1 MRRALRATWPPA
13 LVLVALVGAWEAYVD
28 AGGGSGDLPSPHAI
42 ASSIWNDRSLIW
54 SNFKPTAEAMLLG
67 VLLAALIG
75 VALSISM
82 HLLPWLRRAVY
93 PVTVASQTLPIVLL
107 APLFVIW
114 LGFGLKPELVVIALI
129 CFFPIVVTTM
139 NALAQVDLEL
149 IKLSRSF
156 DARRIRIFRHVELP
170 ASLPGVLGGAKIAVA
185 VAGIGAVLA
194 EQTNGTTS
202 GLGYL
207 FEISYSQFLLPRAW
221 ATIVVLALF
230 TILLFALLSLAER
243 LALPWAYRP
252 RGESTA

>member
-1 MRRALRATWPPA
+1 MVWPPA
-13 LVLVALVGAWEAYVD
+13 VLLVLLLGAWEVYVD
-28 AGGGSGDLPSPHAI
+28 AGGGSGSLPAPHAI

-54 SNFKPTAEAMLLG
+54 SNFKPTAEAMLVG
-67 VLLAALIG
+67 VLLAALVG
-75 VALSISM
+75 LALSASM
-82 HLLPWLRRAVY
+82 HLVPWLRRALY
-93 PVTVASQTLPIVLL
+93 PLAVSSQTFPIVLL
-107 APLFVIW
+107 APLLVIW
-114 LGFGLKPELVVIALI
+114 LGFGSKPELVVIALI

-156 DARRIRIFRHVELP
+156 DASRLRIFRHVELP
-170 ASLPGVLGGAKIAVA
+170 ASLPGVLAGSKVGVG
-185 VAGIGAVLA
+185 VSGIGAILA
-194 EQTNGTTS
+194 EQSNGTTH

>member
-1 MRRALRATWPPA
+1 M
-13 LVLVALVGAWEAYVD
+13 
-28 AGGGSGDLPSPHAI
+28 
-42 ASSIWNDRSLIW
+42 
-54 SNFKPTAEAMLLG
+54 
-67 VLLAALIG
+67 
-75 VALSISM
+75 
-82 HLLPWLRRAVY
+82 
-93 PVTVASQTLPIVLL
+93 
-107 APLFVIW
+107 IW

-156 DARRIRIFRHVELP
+156 DARRVRIFRHVELP
-170 ASLPGVLGGAKIAVA
+170 ASLPGVLAGAKIAVA

-207 FEISYSQFLLPRAW
+207 FEISHNQFLLPRAW